1 MTTLTKSE
9 KIAIDIKEIAQRI
22 KKQLKKEFPDCKFSA
37 TIERYSM
44 GQSLCIA
51 LMAAPW
57 ETILNGKK
65 YAQLNHFTLVRM
77 PGWNNGTQLT
87 PQAWKVLKRATEIA
101 NYYNYDDSDATTDY
115 YNVNFAIHIEI
126 GKWNKPFR
134 KI

>member
-57 ETILNGKK
+57 ETILDRKSTR
-65 YAQLNHFTLVRM
+65 LNSSHTDISRM
-77 PGWNNGTQLT
+77 PSS
-87 PQAWKVLKRATEIA
+87 A
-101 NYYNYDDSDATTDY
+101 
-115 YNVNFAIHIEI
+115 
-126 GKWNKPFR
+126 
-134 KI
+134 